1 MIKAP
6 FNFVSLND
14 KPYIPKWAEQ
24 ISQDIPFKDG
34 LSGSLKI
41 EISAESPIF
50 VSDGMNED
58 NTVACEFC
66 HIVDEQGNK
75 RFFIPGTTIKGMIR
89 AVAEI
94 LSFGKMT
101 QVQNQSFGIRDLSN
115 GADGLFY
122 RAKVKVNNVHC
133 GWLRHENNQYLI
145 NDCGLPWRISAE
157 ELDRKFNIGL
167 MEFIQKGENFKS
179 DANKTAKKKYQ
190 LFYAHATDN
199 DLTDYFIPDT
209 QIGINAGGR
218 KFVCFSGGGECGT
231 VVFTGQ
237 PGVRQQKY
245 NNKKKKNVWS
255 GKFFEFVFPEQTVK
269 KDVVVPD
276 YVFKAFDSIHQN
288 SVDYVDFRKKQLR
301 SGEEI
306 PVFFIYDEEG
316 NIDTIG
322 ISYMY
327 KFPAFNSV
335 YNGIPVDLLDNDN
348 RDLCE
353 CIFGYTDK
361 NESLRGRVQFVSAML
376 QNEASFYTEKTLA
389 LAKPHPSYYPL
400 YLGKG
405 QTWNTEHIRI
415 AGRKR
420 YPVRGADHILNNM
433 GTDKMSRIIRPLNKG
448 SIFEGSIHFHN
459 LRPIELGALIS
470 AIDFCKNEDCFH
482 NIGQGKPLGYG
493 KVKVS
498 VISSDIKDLDGKPYS
513 TDATRES
520 FVTEMNNCFEGW
532 SRSEQLTQL
541 FAMAKGIPL
550 DKYDYF
556 KYMTMSVNS
565 EENEFKKGYEAYAN
579 GEQLGTFTQILSDSV
594 PHFAQQSNV
603 SPDAKRIDIEQ
614 QLAKQQEK
622 RVKLQQKFDAALSA
636 FNNRDYPSAKN
647 LFEDLNKESSSFD
660 IEITGYLNSI
670 KQIKDEAEE
679 LVEKA
684 KAAFAGKNFKEAKQ
698 LYEDAAS
705 YGFESYQAKIDE
717 CQMEIDKV
725 QTLTSGIASFLE
737 GVKLASIPAFANN
750 LKKRNAV
757 TTITE
762 EDVPFI
768 IAKLSSDISALS
780 KKDQK
785 TWFDRKKWKPIEDV
799 LESKTLADR
808 IFEGIK
814 VE

>member
-6 FNFVSLND
+6 FNFVPLND
-14 KPYIPKWAEQ
+14 KPYIPKWAEM

-41 EISAESPIF
+41 KISAESPIF
-50 VSDGMNED
+50 VSDRIIED

-66 HIVDEQGNK
+66 HVIDEQGNK

-167 MEFIQKGENFKS
+167 MEFIQNGENFKS

-190 LFYAHATDN
+190 MFYAQANDN

-209 QIGINAGGR
+209 QIGISAGGR
-218 KFVCFSGGGECGT
+218 KFVCFSGSGECGT

-245 NNKKKKNVWS
+245 NDKKKKKIWS
-255 GKFFEFVFPEQTVK
+255 GKFFEFVFPEQTIK

-276 YVFKAFDSIHQN
+276 NVFKAFDSIHQN
-288 SVDYVDFRKKQLR
+288 SADYVDFRKKQLR

-306 PVFFIYDEEG
+306 PVFFIYDEEE

-335 YNGIPVDLLDNDN
+335 YNGIPVDLLDNN
-348 RDLCE
+348 SRDLCE
-353 CIFGYTDK
+353 CIFGYADL
-361 NESLRGRVQFVSAML
+361 NDSLRGRVQFVSAML
-376 QNEASFYTEKTLA
+376 QNEASFYAEKTLA
-389 LAKPHPSYYPL
+389 LAKPHPSYYPI

-459 LRPIELGALIS
+459 LLPIELGALIS
-470 AIDFCKNEDCFH
+470 AIDFCQNDDCFH

-498 VISSDIKDLDGKPYS
+498 LIDTDIKDLDGKSYS
-513 TDATRES
+513 SDMARAS
-520 FVTEMNNCFEGW
+520 FITEMGNSFAGW
-532 SRSEQLTQL
+532 SKSNQLTEL
-541 FAMAKGIPL
+541 FAMARGIPF
-550 DKYDYF
+550 DKYDHF
-556 KYMTMSVNS
+556 EYMTMSVDT
-565 EENEFKKGYEAYAN
+565 EENEFKKGYEGYAK
-579 GEQLGTFTQILSDSV
+579 GAQLGTFTQILSNNV
-594 PHFAQQSNV
+594 PHIAQQSNV
-603 SPDAKRIDIEQ
+603 SIDAKRIDIEQ

-636 FNNRDYPSAKN
+636 FNNKDYVSATK
-647 LFEDLNKESSSFD
+647 LFEDVSKESSSFD
-660 IEITGYLNSI
+660 LEIKGYLKSI
-670 KQIKDEAEE
+670 ENIKAEADEIA
-679 LVEKA
+679 EKA
-684 KAAFAGKNFKEAKQ
+684 KAAFADKNFKEAKQ
-698 LYEDAAS
+698 LYKDAAD

-717 CQMEIDKV
+717 CQMEIDKI
-725 QTLTSGIASFLE
+725 QTLTSNIASFLE
-737 GVKLASIPAFANN
+737 GIKLASIAAFANKLN
-750 LKKRNAV
+750 KRNDV

-768 IAKLSSDISALS
+768 IAKLSSEIKVLS

-785 TWFDRKKWKPIEDV
+785 NWLDRKKWKPIEDA
-799 LESKTLADR
+799 LKSKTLADR